1 MQIIPPNIDA
11 EIALLRASA
20 AGVRDR
26 ALPRALRRCGEL
38 AKREAIRNAPR
49 SPTQS
54 LINNTRITG
63 RRRAANPRSTNR
75 AKPGGLERSISLA
88 VNPDNAE
95 VFIATN
101 SEAGKYA
108 FRIHEEK
115 GISWHERGPGTI
127 TKGVRADDKF
137 IERAVFENERQ
148 FGRIITTEVER
159 VMP

>member
-1 MQIIPPNIDA
+1 MTIIPPNIDA
-11 EIALLRASA
+11 EIAMLRASA

-26 ALPRALRRCGEL
+26 ALPRAMRRCGEF
-38 AKREAIRNAPR
+38 AKRESIRNAPR

-54 LINNTRITG
+54 VINNTRKTS
-63 RRRAANPRSTNR
+63 RRRPAGLRSTNR
-75 AKPGGLERSISLA
+75 AKPGGLERSISLT
-88 VNPDNAE
+88 VGNDNAE

-127 TKGVRADDKF
+127 TKGTRADDKF

-148 FGRIITTEVER
+148 FGRIITAEVER
-159 VMP
+159 TMP